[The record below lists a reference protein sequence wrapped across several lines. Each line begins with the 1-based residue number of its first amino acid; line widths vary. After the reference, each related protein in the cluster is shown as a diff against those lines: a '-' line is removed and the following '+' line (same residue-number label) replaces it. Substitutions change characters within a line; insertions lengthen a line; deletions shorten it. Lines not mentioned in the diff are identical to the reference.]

1 MVIVFI
7 AVVILSC
14 LECGLKL
21 CLKASP
27 RLKELVH
34 GRRTIFLQANMND
47 VLREW
52 AVVPL

>member
-21 CLKASP
+21 GLKTSP
-27 RLKELVH
+27 RLKELVL
-34 GRRTIFLQANMND
+34 RSVDKFLQVNMND

-52 AVVPL
+52 GAVPL